1 MTTDKMTND
10 KMTELNTTHPAIT
23 QEALAHLESAISH
36 GFGDR
41 LSMANDPDLVL
52 VRKTPW
58 FQAIEHAMYEKRE
71 V

>member
-1 MTTDKMTND
+1 MVLYNVACVYSLIGK
-10 KMTELNTTHPAIT
+10 P

-71 V
+71 D